1 MSGKIPREFIDELLA
16 RTDIVEL
23 IDARVPLTKGGRD
36 FKACCPFHNEKT
48 PSFTVSQTK
57 QFYHCFG
64 CSANGSAIGFL
75 MEFEHLS
82 FREAIEELA
91 QSAGLE
97 IPDTGPARAEDTLT
111 PALLDAL
118 ADANRFFKE
127 QLRHHEMSAEA
138 VRYLK
143 ERGLSGEIAA
153 VFELGLAPP
162 GWDSLSQTAQG
173 DNNLLDLMAKA
184 GLIAHKDN
192 GQFYDRFRSRV
203 IFPIHDYKG
212 RVVAFGGRILGDGE
226 PKYLNSPETPV
237 FQKRSEL
244 YNLHRARSNIA
255 QQGHS
260 IVVEGY
266 MDVVALA
273 QHGIEH
279 AVAALGTATT
289 SRHLERLFRL
299 APSIIFCFDGD
310 RAGRTAAWR
319 ALETALP
326 ELGGGR
332 QISFLFLPDGDD
344 PDSLVRREGGSTFA
358 ALAAKATSL
367 PDFLFEKLSA
377 ETDLGRIDGRARL
390 VELAK
395 PLLAKIPEGPLRE
408 LMHQRLREETGVQS
422 TEEPRKPK
430 GRQPV
435 SRRQASPQ
443 RLSPMATAVSLLLQ
457 QPALAAKYTL
467 PENLD
472 ENADERGLS
481 LLIRLHSI
489 ANKETNLT
497 TGALLERF
505 RDTEESAALEKLA
518 GKDHLLEEE
527 DFSPFFSETLVTL
540 QEQALG
546 KTIDKLL
553 ARAEQEEL
561 DQSSKER
568 LDALLLERQSLRRQR
583 EEAGK

>member
-1 MSGKIPREFIDELLA
+1 MSGRIPREFIDELLA
-16 RTDIVEL
+16 RADIVEL
-23 IDARVPLTKGGRD
+23 IDARVPLTKAGRD

-64 CSANGSAIGFL
+64 CGANGSAIGFL

-97 IPDTGPARAEDTLT
+97 IPDTGPARPEDTLT
-111 PALLDAL
+111 PALLDAV

-127 QLRHHEMSAEA
+127 QLRQHEMSAKA
-138 VRYLK
+138 IRYLK
-143 ERGLSGEIAA
+143 ERGLSGEVAA
-153 VFELGLAPP
+153 QFEFGLAPP
-162 GWDSLSQTAQG
+162 GATLSQTAQG
-173 DNNLLDLMAKA
+173 DNKTLDLMIKA
-184 GLIAHKDN
+184 GLIARDDN
-192 GQFYDRFRSRV
+192 NRAYDRFRSRI

-226 PKYLNSPETPV
+226 PKYLNSPETPI

-273 QHGIEH
+273 QHGVEN
-279 AVAALGTATT
+279 AVATLGTATT
-289 SRHLERLFRL
+289 PRHLERLFRL

-310 RAGRTAAWR
+310 RAGRAAAWR

-344 PDSLVRREGGSTFA
+344 PDSLVRREGGDTFRD
-358 ALAAKATSL
+358 LAAEATSL
-367 PDFLFEKLSA
+367 PDFLFEKLA
-377 ETDLGRIDGRARL
+377 GETDMDRIDGRARL

-395 PLLAKIPEGPLRE
+395 PLLARLPEGPLRE
-408 LMHQRLREETGVQS
+408 LMHQRLREETGVQF
-422 TEEPRKPK
+422 TETPRTSK
-430 GRQPV
+430 GRQPPP
-435 SRRQASPQ
+435 RRPTPSQ
-443 RLSPMATAVSLLLQ
+443 RLSPIATAISLLLQ
-457 QPALAAKYTL
+457 QPGLATRFAL
-467 PENLD
+467 PEHLD
-472 ENADERGLS
+472 DSTDEPGLQ
-481 LLIRLHSI
+481 LLITLHRMAGGESQ
-489 ANKETNLT
+489 LT

-505 RDTEESAALEKLA
+505 RDSQDASTLEKLA
-518 GKDHLLEEE
+518 GKDHLLGEE
-527 DFSPFFSETLVTL
+527 DFPPFFSETLLTI

-546 KTIDKLL
+546 KSIDKLVS
-553 ARAEQEEL
+553 RAGHEEL
-561 DQSSKER
+561 DETSKAR
-568 LDALLLERQSLRRQR
+568 LAELYRDRQLLRQER
-583 EEAGK
+583 EELGK

>member
-1 MSGKIPREFIDELLA
+1 MSGRIPREFIDELLD

-23 IDARVPLTKGGRD
+23 IDARVPLTKAGRD
-36 FKACCPFHNEKT
+36 FKACCPFHNENT
-48 PSFTVSQTK
+48 PSFNVRPVQ

-64 CSANGSAIGFL
+64 CGAGGNAIGFL

-97 IPDTGPARAEDTLT
+97 IPDTGPARPEDSLT
-111 PALLDAL
+111 PALLDTVS
-118 ADANRFFKE
+118 DANRFFKE
-127 QLRHHEMSAEA
+127 QLRKHEMSAKA
-138 VRYLK
+138 IRYLK
-143 ERGLSGEIAA
+143 ERGLSGEVAA
-153 VFELGLAPP
+153 QFELGLAPP
-162 GWDSLSQTAQG
+162 GATLSQTAQG
-173 DNNLLDLMAKA
+173 DNKTLDLMIKA
-184 GLIAHKDN
+184 GLIARDDN
-192 GQFYDRFRSRV
+192 NRVYDRFRSRI

-273 QHGIEH
+273 QHGVEN
-279 AVAALGTATT
+279 AVATLGTATT
-289 SRHLERLFRL
+289 PRHLERLFRL
-299 APSIIFCFDGD
+299 SPSIIFCFDGD
-310 RAGRTAAWR
+310 RAGRAAAWR

-344 PDSLVRREGGSTFA
+344 PDSLVRREGGDTFRDLASKA
-358 ALAAKATSL
+358 ASL
-367 PDFLFEKLSA
+367 PDFLFEKLA
-377 ETDLGRIDGRARL
+377 GETDMDRIDGRARL

-395 PLLAKIPEGPLRE
+395 PLLARLPEGPLRE

-422 TEEPRKPK
+422 TETPRAAR
-430 GRQPV
+430 GRQVP
-435 SRRQASPQ
+435 SRRPTPSQ
-443 RLSPMATAVSLLLQ
+443 RLSPIATAISLLLQ
-457 QPALAAKYTL
+457 QPGLATQFAL

-472 ENADERGLS
+472 DSADEPGLQ
-481 LLIRLHSI
+481 LLIMLHKMAGAESH
-489 ANKETNLT
+489 LT

-505 RDTEESAALEKLA
+505 RDSEDASSLEKLA
-518 GKDHLLEEE
+518 GKDHLLGEE
-527 DFSPFFSETLVTL
+527 DFPPFFSETLLTIR
-540 QEQALG
+540 EQALG
-546 KTIDKLL
+546 KSIDELV
-553 ARAEQEEL
+553 ARAGQEEL
-561 DQSSKER
+561 DETSKTR
-568 LDALLLERQSLRRQR
+568 LAELYRDRQLLREQR
-583 EEAGK
+583 EELGK

>member
-1 MSGKIPREFIDELLA
+1 MSGRIPREFIDELLA
-16 RTDIVEL
+16 RADIVEL
-23 IDARVPLTKGGRD
+23 IDARVPLTKAGRD

-64 CSANGSAIGFL
+64 CGANGSAIGFL

-97 IPDTGPARAEDTLT
+97 IPDTGPARPEDTLT
-111 PALLDAL
+111 PALLDAV

-127 QLRHHEMSAEA
+127 QLRQHEMSAEA
-138 VRYLK
+138 IRYLK
-143 ERGLSGEIAA
+143 ERGLSGEVAA
-153 VFELGLAPP
+153 QFEFGLAPP
-162 GWDSLSQTAQG
+162 GATLSQTAQG
-173 DNNLLDLMAKA
+173 DNKTLDLMIKA
-184 GLIAHKDN
+184 GLIARDDN
-192 GQFYDRFRSRV
+192 NRAYDRFRSRI

-226 PKYLNSPETPV
+226 PKYLNSPETPI

-273 QHGIEH
+273 QHGVEN
-279 AVAALGTATT
+279 AVATLGTATT
-289 SRHLERLFRL
+289 PRHLERLFRL

-310 RAGRTAAWR
+310 RAGRAAAWR

-344 PDSLVRREGGSTFA
+344 PDSLVRREGGDTFRD
-358 ALAAKATSL
+358 LAAEATSL
-367 PDFLFEKLSA
+367 PDFLFEKLA
-377 ETDLGRIDGRARL
+377 GETDMDRIDGRARL

-395 PLLAKIPEGPLRE
+395 PLLARLPEGPLRE

-422 TEEPRKPK
+422 TETPRTSK
-430 GRQPV
+430 GRQPPP
-435 SRRQASPQ
+435 RRPTPSQ
-443 RLSPMATAVSLLLQ
+443 RLSPIATAISLLLQ
-457 QPALAAKYTL
+457 QPGLATRFAL
-467 PENLD
+467 PEHLD
-472 ENADERGLS
+472 DSTDEPGLQ
-481 LLIRLHSI
+481 LLITLHRMAGGESQ
-489 ANKETNLT
+489 LT

-505 RDTEESAALEKLA
+505 RDSQDASTLEKLA
-518 GKDHLLEEE
+518 GKDHLLGEE
-527 DFSPFFSETLVTL
+527 DFPPFFSETLLTI

-546 KTIDKLL
+546 KSIDKLVS
-553 ARAEQEEL
+553 RAGHEEL
-561 DQSSKER
+561 DETSKAR
-568 LDALLLERQSLRRQR
+568 LAELYRDRQLLRQER
-583 EEAGK
+583 EELGK

>member
-153 VFELGLAPP
+153 GFELGLAPP

-173 DNNLLDLMAKA
+173 DNKILDLMAKA
-184 GLIAHKDN
+184 GLVARKDN

-244 YNLHRARSNIA
+244 YNLPPRPLKHCAAGSFNRGRGLYGCGRAGTAWHRARRCSTGYSN
-255 QQGHS
+255 H
-260 IVVEGY
+260 
-266 MDVVALA
+266 
-273 QHGIEH
+273 
-279 AVAALGTATT
+279 
-289 SRHLERLFRL
+289 F
-299 APSIIFCFDGD
+299 
-310 RAGRTAAWR
+310 
-319 ALETALP
+319 
-326 ELGGGR
+326 
-332 QISFLFLPDGDD
+332 
-344 PDSLVRREGGSTFA
+344 
-358 ALAAKATSL
+358 
-367 PDFLFEKLSA
+367 
-377 ETDLGRIDGRARL
+377 
-390 VELAK
+390 
-395 PLLAKIPEGPLRE
+395 
-408 LMHQRLREETGVQS
+408 
-422 TEEPRKPK
+422 
-430 GRQPV
+430 
-435 SRRQASPQ
+435 QAS
-443 RLSPMATAVSLLLQ
+443 RKTVSPR
-457 QPALAAKYTL
+457 TL
-467 PENLD
+467 NYFL
-472 ENADERGLS
+472 
-481 LLIRLHSI
+481 
-489 ANKETNLT
+489 
-497 TGALLERF
+497 
-505 RDTEESAALEKLA
+505 
-518 GKDHLLEEE
+518 
-527 DFSPFFSETLVTL
+527 
-540 QEQALG
+540 
-546 KTIDKLL
+546 
-553 ARAEQEEL
+553 
-561 DQSSKER
+561 
-568 LDALLLERQSLRRQR
+568 LRRR
-583 EEAGK
+583 SCGANCCMAST

>member
-1 MSGKIPREFIDELLA
+1 MSGRIPREFIDELLA

-23 IDARVPLTKGGRD
+23 IDARVPLTKAGRD

-127 QLRHHEMSAEA
+127 QLRSHQMSAEA
-138 VRYLK
+138 VAYLK
-143 ERGLSGEIAA
+143 KRGLSGEVAA
-153 VFELGLAPP
+153 LFELGLAPA

-173 DNNLLDLMAKA
+173 DSKTLDLMAKA
-184 GLIAHKDN
+184 GLIARKDA
-192 GQFYDRFRSRV
+192 GRFYDRFRSRV

-237 FQKRSEL
+237 FQKGSEL

-260 IVVEGY
+260 VVVEGY

-279 AVAALGTATT
+279 AVATLGTATT
-289 SRHLERLFRL
+289 LRHLERLFRL

-310 RAGRTAAWR
+310 HAGRAAAWR

-344 PDSLVRREGGSTFA
+344 PDSLVRREGGPAFS

-377 ETDLGRIDGRARL
+377 QTDLGRIDGRARL

-422 TEEPRKPK
+422 TEQSGTSR
-430 GRQPV
+430 GRRPAP
-435 SRRQASPQ
+435 RRQASTQ
-443 RLSPMATAVSLLLQ
+443 RLSPMATAISLLLQ
-457 QPALAAKYTL
+457 QPGLAARYAL

-472 ENADERGLS
+472 EEADEPGLK
-481 LLIRLHSI
+481 LLRNLHKI
-489 ANKETNLT
+489 TLAEPNLT

-505 RDTEESAALEKLA
+505 RDTEDSNTLEKLA
-518 GKDHLLEEE
+518 GKDHLLEEA

-546 KTIDKLL
+546 KSIDKLV
-553 ARAEQEEL
+553 ARAAREDL
-561 DQSSKER
+561 DTSSKER
-568 LDALLLERQSLRRQR
+568 LAALYLERQSLRERR
-583 EEAGK
+583 EEGGK